1 MSYPNIIDDI
11 ETNRLTIEDVRETC
25 EEEQVI
31 LKNDILSAAKNI
43 SENNSGSTQEPPE
56 LLTQNV
62 TRAMGDF
69 WFSID
74 GVIPPGGL
82 PHLGHLVE
90 RNIYSEFFTW
100 ISDTKTI
107 LTDEE
112 WLAYAESHDGC
123 CPFYSFG
130 NGTTTFRTPK
140 YDNVFLKTVSD
151 ITTVGVYEKE
161 GLPNITGW
169 WKATWNTA
177 NRGFHGLTA
186 GGCFYDSYP
195 SYDAA
200 GRIQGTD
207 SNNAGTR
214 GYPWFDASRSN
225 AIYGSSDH
233 VTPKNLSFMIGV
245 YAVGAIV
252 PVGTTDAEKIMS
264 GISNIETVL
273 LPQKID
279 NTTPHIIEKY
289 QSGTSWYRI
298 WSDGW
303 IEQGGQINGGVYSSP
318 AILTFHKAFIDTNYT
333 ISAVVITT
341 ETGNWT
347 RTVYLGVKGN
357 TNIKVVT
364 GHNGS
369 GGSSLPISWYA
380 CGY

>member
-1 MSYPNIIDDI
+1 MSLPNIIDDI

-177 NRGFHGLTA
+177 NRGFHGLSA

-207 SNNAGTR
+207 SNNDGTR

-233 VTPKNLSFMIGV
+233 VTPKNISILIGV

-264 GISNIETVL
+264 GITRVEGILDTKVDKLNPYITEF
-273 LPQKID
+273 
-279 NTTPHIIEKY
+279 Y
-289 QSGTSWYRI
+289 QSGTQWYRI
-298 WSDGW
+298 WSNGW
-303 IEQGGQINGGVYSSP
+303 KECGGR
-318 AILTFHKAFIDTNYT
+318 DTQTGTSCTITYPISFSDVNYT
-333 ISAVVITT
+333 LTT
-341 ETGNWT
+341 QEYNTT
-347 RTVYLGVKGN
+347 STDTEGVDFNLLASNLTTTTCRFSKA
-357 TNIKVVT
+357 
-364 GHNGS
+364 S
-369 GGSSLPISWYA
+369 GRLIMYYV